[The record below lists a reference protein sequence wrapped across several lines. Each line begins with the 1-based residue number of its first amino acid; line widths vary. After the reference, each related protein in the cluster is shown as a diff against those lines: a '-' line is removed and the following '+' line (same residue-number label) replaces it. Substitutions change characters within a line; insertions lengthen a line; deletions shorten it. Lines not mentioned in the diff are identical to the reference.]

1 MVDRRAFVIAVA
13 GVLALP
19 LAVQAQQAG
28 RIFRLGILSPG
39 ARTTAGPGLPEWLV
53 PHLRELGYV
62 EGGNLMVE
70 ARFADDRPELLPG
83 LARELV
89 QRKLD
94 VIVTIGTAAIQAAKG
109 ATTAVPIVFLN
120 NLDPIAA
127 GLVASLAR
135 PGGNV
140 TGVMITPQGTLG
152 EKKLALLKEMVPR
165 AKRIVLLTTESV
177 GDGTRAQVEEV
188 RRAAARLSLDIVV
201 VEVRGGDYASAFADV
216 AAARPAAL
224 FVGAHSRFVRD
235 RSRIIELAA
244 KGRFPAIYEWPQ
256 QVRDG
261 GLMSYGASDVE
272 TYRQVAI
279 YVDRIFKGARPSELP
294 IEQPSKL
301 LLVINLNAANA
312 MGLSIPQSL
321 LLRAD
326 EVIR

>member
-1 MVDRRAFVIAVA
+1 VVDRRAFVNAAA
-13 GVLALP
+13 GLLALP
-19 LAVQAQQAG
+19 LAVPAQQAG

-53 PHLRELGYV
+53 PHLHELGYV
-62 EGGNLMVE
+62 EGRNLMVE
-70 ARFADDRPELLPG
+70 ARYADDRSELLPG
-83 LARELV
+83 LARDLV
-89 QRKLD
+89 QRNLD
-94 VIVTIGTAAIQAAKG
+94 VIVTIGAAAIRAAMG

-120 NLDPIAA
+120 NLDPVAA
-127 GLVASLAR
+127 GFVASLAR

-165 AKRIVLLTTESV
+165 ATRIVLLTTEPV
-177 GDGTRAQVEEV
+177 GEGTEAQVEEV
-188 RRAAARLSLDIVV
+188 RRAAARLGLDIVV
-201 VEVRGGDYASAFADV
+201 VEVRGGDYARAFADV

-235 RSRIIELAA
+235 RSRIIALAA
-244 KGRFPAIYEWPQ
+244 IGRFPAIYQWPQ

-261 GLMSYGASDVE
+261 GLMSYGASDVD
-272 TYRQVAI
+272 TYRQVAL
-279 YVDRIFKGARPSELP
+279 YVDRIFKGARPGELP

-301 LLVINLNAANA
+301 LLVINLNTAKA